1 MTPKQ
6 EAFVREYLI
15 DLNASAAAAR
25 AGYSAKTAHVTGH
38 ATLKKPEIQAAIQAA
53 MKARAERAQV
63 DADWVLRRLHS
74 EASADLSA
82 IYDDA
87 GNLLPIKQW
96 PMVFRTGL
104 VAGIETVV
112 ERAGADAEGR
122 PQFVTV
128 RKVKLADRTRMIEM
142 IGKHIGVGAF
152 KDRLEIEDITDR
164 AEIMRRRR
172 EARLAKG

>member
-15 DLNASAAAAR
+15 DLNATKAAMR
-25 AGYSAKTAHVTGH
+25 AGYSERTAEKIGSEN
-38 ATLKKPEIQAAIQAA
+38 LKKPELAQAIQVAQA
-53 MKARAERAQV
+53 ARAERTQV
-63 DADWVLRRLHS
+63 DADWVLRRLHN

-104 VAGIETVV
+104 VAGIETVI
-112 ERAGADAEGR
+112 ERDGADSEGR
-122 PQFVTV
+122 PRFATV
-128 RKVKLADRTRMIEM
+128 RKVKLADRTRMVEL

-152 KDRLEIEDITDR
+152 KERIEIEDVTDR
-164 AEIMRRRR
+164 AELMRRRR